1 MNSENRNARNT
12 RNTQSGQNTQNGQHT
27 ENSQHS
33 QNTRS
38 LQAGLPN
45 AAALRA
51 TLAQRQ
57 TELEAEINR
66 KRAEVRRDRIG
77 FDSSTST
84 DGGDGAQID
93 AIGSVHHAEI
103 ERDMAELRDI
113 SAALAR
119 IDTGA
124 YGICA
129 DCGEQI
135 VAARLAIWPTAKRCT
150 PCQRQLE
157 RGRSSTSSI

>member
-1 MNSENRNARNT
+1 MDSENRN
-12 RNTQSGQNTQNGQHT
+12 TQ
-27 ENSQHS
+27 NSQHS
-33 QNTRS
+33 QLSRS
-38 LQAGLPN
+38 VREELPD

-51 TLAQRQ
+51 ILAQRQ

-66 KRAEVRRDRIG
+66 KRGEVRRDRIG

-84 DGGDGAQID
+84 DGGDGAQLD

-103 ERDMAELRDI
+103 ERDMVELRDI

-119 IDTGA
+119 VETGA

>member
-1 MNSENRNARNT
+1 MNSENRNT
-12 RNTQSGQNTQNGQHT
+12 RNSRNSQNSQNTQNGQH
-27 ENSQHS
+27 SQHS
-33 QNTRS
+33 QSTRTP
-38 LQAGLPN
+38 QAGLPD

-57 TELEAEINR
+57 TELEAQINR

-77 FDSSTST
+77 FDSSTSI

-113 SAALAR
+113 GAALAR
-119 IDTGA
+119 VDMGA

>member
-1 MNSENRNARNT
+1 MDSENRN
-12 RNTQSGQNTQNGQHT
+12 TQ
-27 ENSQHS
+27 NSQHS
-33 QNTRS
+33 QLSRS
-38 LQAGLPN
+38 VREELPD

-51 TLAQRQ
+51 ILAQRQ

-66 KRAEVRRDRIG
+66 KRGEVRRDRIG

-84 DGGDGAQID
+84 DGGDGAQLD

-119 IDTGA
+119 VDTGE

-150 PCQRQLE
+150 PCQRRLE
-157 RGRSSTSSI
+157 RGRFSTSSI

>member
-12 RNTQSGQNTQNGQHT
+12 RNGQH
-27 ENSQHS
+27 SQHS

-45 AAALRA
+45 AAALRT

-57 TELEAEINR
+57 TELEAAINR

-84 DGGDGAQID
+84 DGGDGAQLD

-103 ERDMAELRDI
+103 ERDMVELRDI

-119 IDTGA
+119 VETGA

>member
-1 MNSENRNARNT
+1 MNSENRN
-12 RNTQSGQNTQNGQHT
+12 TQHSQ
-27 ENSQHS
+27 NSQHS
-33 QNTRS
+33 QHSRS
-38 LQAGLPN
+38 VREELPD

-66 KRAEVRRDRIG
+66 KRGEVRRDRIG

-119 IDTGA
+119 VDKGE

-150 PCQRQLE
+150 PCQRRLE
-157 RGRSSTSSI
+157 RGRFSTSSI

>member
-12 RNTQSGQNTQNGQHT
+12 QNAQSGQNT

-38 LQAGLPN
+38 LQTELPD

-84 DGGDGAQID
+84 DGGDGAQLD
-93 AIGSVHHAEI
+93 AIGSVHHAD
-103 ERDMAELRDI
+103 R
-113 SAALAR
+113 AR
-119 IDTGA
+119 HGRVARHQRGA
-124 YGICA
+124 G
-129 DCGEQI
+129 
-135 VAARLAIWPTAKRCT
+135 TH
-150 PCQRQLE
+150 
-157 RGRSSTSSI
+157 